1 MRNSTVMWMSVSVF
15 VMYTYILYTLRQESF
30 YCRFSVRS
38 PLGVTHVQR
47 YHINLKNLF
56 NPPLTLL
63 CIYIGIHA
71 CMRVWYI
78 SVCNMYMSVFRWS
91 IYTQTAEWLSCF
103 PFCNVAMKY
112 QRKKQKTPTSMRRQ
126 KKLQPPHVSCVWV
139 RMGCFGWNRA
149 YVYNIFRQ
157 CNGRAL

>member
-1 MRNSTVMWMSVSVF
+1 
-15 VMYTYILYTLRQESF
+15 MYTYIYILYTLRPESF

-63 CIYIGIHA
+63 YMHLYTRLY
-71 CMRVWYI
+71 MRVLVYQ
-78 SVCNMYMSVFRWS
+78 CMYMSVFSSRS

-112 QRKKQKTPTSMRRQ
+112 QRKKQKTLTIACSV
-126 KKLQPPHVSCVWV
+126 KKNSIQPPHVSCVWV
-139 RMGCFGWNRA
+139 RVGCFEGGTERIC
-149 YVYNIFRQ
+149 VYACIHNFSSV
-157 CNGRAL
+157 